1 MLLYALKQQSTDS
14 FSFLVILKNKNREES
29 VTYEN
34 IFDLDID
41 VGNTYYTNIDRQ
53 KWCLGSSKTPHLPRG
68 HNRKSSKRK

>member
-53 KWCLGSSKTPHLPRG
+53 K
-68 HNRKSSKRK
+68 